1 MISVDTNLLARFLLK
16 DDPVQFRRAVAVL
29 QADED
34 VFIPITVLLELAW
47 VLKARETTREEIL
60 ASLRGILALPHVQQ
74 QHVEAVRVALG
85 WVDAGMDVATLFRE
99 GIFLSKNARAPRC
112 ENWAAPPLQNTEGK
126 RRIFL
131 Q

>member
-16 DDPVQFRRAVAVL
+16 DDPAQFRRAVAVL

-60 ASLRGILALPHVQQ
+60 ASLRGILTLPHVRQ
-74 QHVEAVRVALG
+74 QHAEAVRVALG
-85 WVDAGMDVATLFRE
+85 WVDAGMDVADALHLALSRNTRKFLTFDTTL
-99 GIFLSKNARAPRC
+99 ARRAARLGAQPPASAP
-112 ENWAAPPLQNTEGK
+112 
-126 RRIFL
+126 
-131 Q
+131 

>member
-1 MISVDTNLLARFLLK
+1 VISVDTNLLARFLLK

-85 WVDAGMDVATLFRE
+85 WVDAGMDVADALHLALSGKATKFLTFDTTL
-99 GIFLSKNARAPRC
+99 ARRAARIGARPPASAP
-112 ENWAAPPLQNTEGK
+112 
-126 RRIFL
+126 
-131 Q
+131 

>member
-16 DDPVQFRRAVAVL
+16 DDPAQFRRAVAVL

-74 QHVEAVRVALG
+74 QHAEAVRVALG
-85 WVDAGMDVATLFRE
+85 WVDAGMDVADALHLALSGKATK
-99 GIFLSKNARAPRC
+99 FLTFDAALARRAARLGARPPASAP
-112 ENWAAPPLQNTEGK
+112 
-126 RRIFL
+126 
-131 Q
+131 

>member
-16 DDPVQFRRAVAVL
+16 DDPAKFRRAVAVL

-60 ASLRGILALPHVQQ
+60 ASLRGILALPHVRQ
-74 QHVEAVRVALG
+74 QHAEAVRAALG
-85 WVDAGMDVATLFRE
+85 WVNAGMDVADALHLALSGKATK
-99 GIFLSKNARAPRC
+99 FLTFDTALARRAAGLGAHPPASAP
-112 ENWAAPPLQNTEGK
+112 
-126 RRIFL
+126 
-131 Q
+131 